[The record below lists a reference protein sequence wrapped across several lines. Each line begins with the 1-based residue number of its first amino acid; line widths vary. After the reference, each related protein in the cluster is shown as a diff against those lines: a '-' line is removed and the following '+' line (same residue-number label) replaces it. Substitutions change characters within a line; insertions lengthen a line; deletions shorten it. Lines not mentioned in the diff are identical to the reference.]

1 MNDVQQAGGTP
12 AGRWEEIA
20 ECVLSLEA
28 LSLEMISCPEAV
40 LLQKAAQRDALM
52 ERIQTLHA
60 ACEGHEAEK
69 AAGETGTAGENTEA
83 ARILAAQAAAR
94 AAVCRMQELDRQAVA
109 RMKRE
114 QERILEKL
122 RSVGKS
128 AGAHASRY
136 YQAQAPSQHSTF
148 LGSV

>member
-1 MNDVQQAGGTP
+1 MNDAHTDKETL

-20 ECVLSLEA
+20 ECLLSMEE
-28 LSLEMISCPEAV
+28 LSFGMISCPEEV
-40 LLQKAAQRDALM
+40 LAQKAARRGELV
-52 ERIQTLHA
+52 ERIRALHT
-60 ACEGHEAEK
+60 ACEGQEPLDEA
-69 AAGETGTAGENTEA
+69 EA
-83 ARILAAQAAAR
+83 ARVLAAQDTAR
-94 AAVCRMQELDRQAVA
+94 AAACRLGDIDPQVVA

-136 YQAQAPSQHSTF
+136 YQAQAPAQHSIF
-148 LGSV
+148 HGSI